1 MSRAAALVSTINV
14 ESIAKRPGIESMLFG
29 FSSAVASILPF
40 SSPRANKKIDL
51 ANLITRRAIVKW
63 SGGGLEPT
71 IETTDL
77 EYSC

>member
-1 MSRAAALVSTINV
+1 
-14 ESIAKRPGIESMLFG
+14 
-29 FSSAVASILPF
+29 
-40 SSPRANKKIDL
+40 
-51 ANLITRRAIVKW
+51 LITRRAIVKW